1 MNIISVTEVS
11 NACLSSHPI
20 HRHGTPMGTS
30 GESHRRTGE
39 VFEGIMSYIIR
50 LSVNVGVTEVIQTN
64 QDWMSLDNDS
74 PAEIREKIMDTA
86 KAACKRFPD
95 EPDHG

>member
-1 MNIISVTEVS
+1 MVVSS
-11 NACLSSHPI
+11 NARLSNHPI
-20 HRHGTPMGTS
+20 RYHGTPMDTC

-39 VFEGIMSYIIR
+39 VFEGIMYIR
-50 LSVNVGVTEVIQTN
+50 LSVDVGATEVIQTT
-64 QDWMSLDNDS
+64 QDWMNLDVYS